1 MRISQLGVVHGS
13 TDKSTIERKAAYPW
27 YICYG
32 PNYGNSDIADTHTHR
47 EQQANHSLR
56 LPPTKEPSG
65 KKPKATASPILP
77 WSISM
82 TPRHALGQAIVAGI
96 RYEHPQVVHEMDQL
110 FSPDKAVFDHYVKTT
125 RANSLQQL
133 QETWRRVLGI
143 ESRPFEDPTVS
154 SAHARQAQSQI

>member
-1 MRISQLGVVHGS
+1 
-13 TDKSTIERKAAYPW
+13 
-27 YICYG
+27 
-32 PNYGNSDIADTHTHR
+32 
-47 EQQANHSLR
+47 
-56 LPPTKEPSG
+56 
-65 KKPKATASPILP
+65 
-77 WSISM
+77 M